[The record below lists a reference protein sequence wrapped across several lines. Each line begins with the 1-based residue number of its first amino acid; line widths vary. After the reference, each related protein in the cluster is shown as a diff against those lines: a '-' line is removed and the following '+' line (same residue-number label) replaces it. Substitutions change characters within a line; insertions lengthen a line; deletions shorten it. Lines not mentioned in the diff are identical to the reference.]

1 MNILQPFRI
10 IKLRTKVRNNRSYI
24 RYLKLL
30 AIKEKRANTPNE
42 YWTIED
48 MENENDR
55 IERKI
60 RTGTA

>member
-1 MNILQPFRI
+1 MDILQPFRI
-10 IKLRTKVRNNRSYI
+10 IKLRTKVRNNKSYI
-24 RYLKLL
+24 RHLKLL

-42 YWTIED
+42 YWAIED